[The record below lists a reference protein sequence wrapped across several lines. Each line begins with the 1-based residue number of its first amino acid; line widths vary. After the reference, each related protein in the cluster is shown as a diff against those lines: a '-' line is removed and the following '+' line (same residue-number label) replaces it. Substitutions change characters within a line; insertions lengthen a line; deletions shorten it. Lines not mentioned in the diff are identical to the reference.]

1 MPAAVSGVVMNLLAL
16 VTYLLVMS
24 ITPGPN
30 NLVLASSGVNFGFS
44 RTLPSL
50 LGMALGLS
58 LQIGL
63 LSLFLG
69 ALMSLM
75 ASLQLYLAVAGCVYL
90 LWLSWNLARASKAK
104 AGDAGARPMGFWG
117 GLMFNWLNP
126 KVWLMGFNLVM
137 VFLPAQMNP
146 WHAAGVF
153 ALVSFVTSLPCI
165 AVWAGSG
172 VAIHRLLDSPL
183 RLRAFNCGMAAMLA
197 LTAVWL
203 LAEMLPAHS
212 LAALMV

>member
-1 MPAAVSGVVMNLLAL
+1 MNLFAL

-69 ALMSLM
+69 ALISLM
-75 ASLQLYLAVAGCVYL
+75 ASLQLYLAVAGCAYL
-90 LWLSWNLARASKAK
+90 LWLSWNLARAGKAK

-153 ALVSFVTSLPCI
+153 ALVSFATSLPCI
-165 AVWAGSG
+165 AVWA
-172 VAIHRLLDSPL
+172 APASPSAVSWT
-183 RLRAFNCGMAAMLA
+183 RRCGCAPSTAA
-197 LTAVWL
+197 WRRCWR
-203 LAEMLPAHS
+203 
-212 LAALMV
+212 